1 MSANPRSG
9 GVTLQTENCESTPTT
24 TRHNK
29 RQASNSPTDH
39 SPPTARVRTEEPAMS
54 LTAENFLALL
64 SNPDVAQ
71 ALQNLFH
78 GAITS
83 ALAEANAKIRNI
95 EQDFVKEKLI
105 NTQQEAKIQS
115 LVAENESLKVSLDE
129 LEQYGRRN
137 SVRMWSKSEEKTGEN
152 TDQIVLEHAQKIG
165 ASIAAG
171 DISRSHRVG
180 RPRTGTTRAI
190 IVKFVS
196 YNKRRE
202 FYSKRKN
209 DQDVFISEDLTK
221 RRAELLY
228 KARLLRKSKQISQCW
243 SADGRILV
251 RGPPAGDRLGVIK
264 QINSEQDLSQFQ

>member
-83 ALAEANAKIRNI
+83 ALEEANAKIRNI

-137 SVRMWSKSEEKTGEN
+137 SVRMWSKSEEKQEKI
-152 TDQIVLEHAQKIG
+152 QI
-165 ASIAAG
+165 
-171 DISRSHRVG
+171 R
-180 RPRTGTTRAI
+180 
-190 IVKFVS
+190 
-196 YNKRRE
+196 
-202 FYSKRKN
+202 
-209 DQDVFISEDLTK
+209 
-221 RRAELLY
+221 
-228 KARLLRKSKQISQCW
+228 
-243 SADGRILV
+243 
-251 RGPPAGDRLGVIK
+251 
-264 QINSEQDLSQFQ
+264 

>member
-1 MSANPRSG
+1 MP
-9 GVTLQTENCESTPTT
+9 
-24 TRHNK
+24 
-29 RQASNSPTDH
+29 
-39 SPPTARVRTEEPAMS
+39 
-54 LTAENFLALL
+54 
-64 SNPDVAQ
+64 
-71 ALQNLFH
+71 
-78 GAITS
+78 
-83 ALAEANAKIRNI
+83 EA
-95 EQDFVKEKLI
+95 
-105 NTQQEAKIQS
+105 
-115 LVAENESLKVSLDE
+115 LKVSLDE

-221 RRAELLY
+221 RRSELLY

-251 RGPPAGDRLGVIK
+251 RGPPASDRLGVIK
-264 QINSEQDLSQFQ
+264 KINFEQDLSQFQ